1 MSDTVIAFISGALV
15 AGVSSYLAHFYS
27 VSRDRRKEFIEAAK
41 EFRSNF
47 VDELKLLKRHAS
59 GDDSGNTTEHILAG
73 AIERHE
79 TAMMNFRPYLNRAD
93 KNGFDEAWQNY
104 ALDDWNGW
112 QTPPNEA
119 INKYYSYENTL
130 IELKMRELA
139 IKSIEWLLKF
149 AEFR

>member
-1 MSDTVIAFISGALV
+1 MSEIIIAFISGAAV
-15 AGVSSYLAHFYS
+15 AGISSYLAHLYS
-27 VSRDRRKEFIEAAK
+27 VSRDRRKEFNEAAK
-41 EFRSNF
+41 EFTSNF
-47 VDELKLLKRHAS
+47 VPELKLLKRHAL
-59 GDDSGNTTEHILAG
+59 GDDSGNTTEHILAA

-79 TAMMNFRPYLNRAD
+79 TAMMTFRRYLNGVD

-119 INKYYSYENTL
+119 INKYHSYENTL
-130 IELKMRELA
+130 IELKMRELV